1 MPWLSLLAEVLAIV
15 LSAVILGAVAWLRR
29 SLASLSAAQ
38 EEQSERFDRRLG
50 AVEREI
56 VKVKDIERH
65 EVIERVGALEV
76 KLARL
81 EDIERQDVVRR
92 LGVAEVSLAGLAK
105 ADDISRIHVR
115 VDELSKEV
123 HSLAGQM
130 ASLRALERSVAL
142 IHDHLLGREGG

>member
-29 SLASLSAAQ
+29 SLASLARVQ
-38 EEQSERFDRRLG
+38 EEQAEKFDRRLDR
-50 AVEREI
+50 VEQEI
-56 VKVKDIERH
+56 VKIEDIERH
-65 EVIERVGALEV
+65 EVIRRVGALEV
-76 KLARL
+76 RSARFD
-81 EDIERQDVVRR
+81 EIDRQDVVRR

-105 ADDISRIHVR
+105 AEDITRIHLR

-123 HSLAGQM
+123 HELAGQM

-142 IHDHLLGREGG
+142 IHDHLLGREGK